1 MKFSLKIFK
10 GSVLLGLALFSFII
24 NTEVYSQTEIY
35 FVHSNE
41 VFKPIQA
48 SIFESK
54 IGISS
59 NVQQENLKLDIGAS
73 VDIAG
78 VRAKNYTASLGAEFF
93 TFSNL
98 RKEDNFKF
106 PVDAIDYY
114 FGVSFNYKTELNPIS
129 IISSR
134 LRIAH
139 ISSHFEDGHKYPVTD
154 TIFTP
159 VVYSREFIE
168 LAGIYDYKIR
178 PNFVLRTL
186 LGVNLLM
193 HSIPDD
199 FGKVSLQIGNE
210 LRYSF
215 NDYFGVYLSNELRN
229 ASVKGNSVF
238 NESFETGVNVGGFDN
253 RGVNIFFSLYNGQ
266 DYKGQYYDKS
276 LNIKSIGTHIIF

>member
-1 MKFSLKIFK
+1 MKISYKIFK
-10 GSVLLGLALFSFII
+10 GLLLIGLALFSF
-24 NTEVYSQTEIY
+24 NAKVYSQSEIY
-35 FVHSNE
+35 FIQSSELFRPV
-41 VFKPIQA
+41 QA
-48 SIFESK
+48 SVFESK
-54 IGISS
+54 IGLSTNI
-59 NVQQENLKLDIGAS
+59 NQENLKLDIGAS
-73 VDIAG
+73 VDLVG
-78 VRAKNYTASLGAEFF
+78 LKNKSYSVSMGAEFF

-98 RKEDNFKF
+98 RKENDFKF

-114 FGVSFNYKTELNPIS
+114 FGVSFNYKKELNPIS

-178 PNFVLRTL
+178 PFFVLRTM
-186 LGVNLLM
+186 LGVNFLM

-215 NDYFGVYLSNELRN
+215 NKNFGVYLSNELRS
-229 ASVKGNSVF
+229 ASVKGNSLF
-238 NESFETGVNVGGFDN
+238 NESFEAGLNIGGFDN
-253 RGVNIFFSLYNGQ
+253 RGINIFYSLYNGQ

>member
-1 MKFSLKIFK
+1 MKIFLKIFK
-10 GSVLLGLALFSFII
+10 GLFLSGLTLFLFSQKVSAQ
-24 NTEVYSQTEIY
+24 EVYFI
-35 FVHSNE
+35 HSSE
-41 VFKPIQA
+41 LYRPIQA

-54 IGISS
+54 IGVSS
-59 NVQQENLKLDIGAS
+59 NINNENVKLDIGAS
-73 VDIAG
+73 VDLIG
-78 VRAKNYTASLGAEFF
+78 LKSKNYSASFGAEFF

-98 RKEDNFKF
+98 RSEDNFKF

-114 FGVSFNYKTELNPIS
+114 FGLAFNYKKELNPIS

-139 ISSHFEDGHKYPVTD
+139 ISSHFEDGHKYSRTD

-178 PNFVLRTL
+178 PFFVLRTM
-186 LGVNLLM
+186 LGANFLM

-199 FGKVSLQIGNE
+199 FGKVSFMIGNE
-210 LRYSF
+210 LRYSI
-215 NDYFGVYLSNELRN
+215 NNYFGLYLSNELRS
-229 ASVKGNSVF
+229 AAVKGNSNF
-238 NESFETGVNVGGFDN
+238 NESFEAGINFGGFDN
-253 RGVNIFFSLYNGQ
+253 RGINIFYAVYNGQ

-276 LNIKSIGTHIIF
+276 LNVKSIGMHVIF

>member
-1 MKFSLKIFK
+1 LKFSFKIFK

-24 NTEVYSQTEIY
+24 NSDAYSQNEVYFIRT
-35 FVHSNE
+35 NE
-41 VFKPIQA
+41 VFRPIQA

-59 NVQQENLKLDIGAS
+59 NTNDDNLKLDIGAS
-73 VDIAG
+73 ADIVG
-78 VRAKNYTASLGAEFF
+78 LKNKNYTASFGAEFF

-98 RKEDNFKF
+98 RSEDNFKF

-114 FGVSFNYKTELNPIS
+114 FGVSFNFKKELNPIS
-129 IISSR
+129 VISSR

-139 ISSHFEDGHKYPVTD
+139 ISSHFEDGHKYPRTD

-186 LGVNLLM
+186 FGVNLLM

-199 FGKVSLQIGNE
+199 FGKVSFQIGNE

-215 NDYFGVYLSNELRN
+215 SKKFGVYLSNELRS

-238 NESFETGVNVGGFDN
+238 NESFETGINIGGFDN

>member
-1 MKFSLKIFK
+1 MKLSLKIFK

-24 NTEVYSQTEIY
+24 NSNVYSQSEVY
-35 FVHSNE
+35 FVRTNE
-41 VFKPIQA
+41 IFRPIQA
-48 SIFESK
+48 SVFESK

-59 NVQQENLKLDIGAS
+59 NTNDDNLKLDIGAS
-73 VDIAG
+73 ADIVG
-78 VRAKNYTASLGAEFF
+78 LKNKCYSASFGAEFF

-98 RKEDNFKF
+98 RSEDNFKF

-114 FGVSFNYKTELNPIS
+114 FGVSFNFKKELNPIS
-129 IISSR
+129 ILSSR
-134 LRIAH
+134 LRVAH

-168 LAGIYDYKIR
+168 LAGIYNYKIR

-215 NDYFGVYLSNELRN
+215 NNYFGVYLSNELRS

-238 NESFETGVNVGGFDN
+238 NESFETGINIGGFDN
-253 RGVNIFFSLYNGQ
+253 RGMNIFFSLYNGQ

>member
-1 MKFSLKIFK
+1 LKLSLKNFK
-10 GSVLLGLALFSFII
+10 GSVLFGLALFLFIT
-24 NTEVYSQTEIY
+24 NSSAYSQTGIY

-41 VFKPIQA
+41 VFRPFQA

-59 NVQQENLKLDIGAS
+59 NIQQENLKLDIGAS
-73 VDIAG
+73 IDIAG
-78 VRAKNYTASLGAEFF
+78 IKGKNYSASFGAEFF

-98 RKEDNFKF
+98 RKEANFKF

-114 FGVSFNYKTELNPIS
+114 FGVSFNYKKELNPIS

-139 ISSHFEDGHKYPVTD
+139 ISSHFEDGHKYPITD

-186 LGVNLLM
+186 LGVNFLM

-199 FGKVSLQIGNE
+199 FSKISLQIGNE

-215 NDYFGVYLSNELRN
+215 NNIFGVYLSNELRSI
-229 ASVKGNSVF
+229 SVKGNSVF
-238 NESFETGVNVGGFDN
+238 NESFETGINIGGFDN

-276 LNIKSIGTHIIF
+276 QNIKSIGTHIIF

>member
-1 MKFSLKIFK
+1 MFK
-10 GSVLLGLALFSFII
+10 GSVLFGLALFSFGI
-24 NTEVYSQTEIY
+24 NLKVYAQTEVY
-35 FVHSNE
+35 FVHTNE
-41 VFKPIQA
+41 VFRSMQA
-48 SIFESK
+48 SVFESK

-59 NVQQENLKLDIGAS
+59 NTNDDNLKLDIGAS

-78 VRAKNYTASLGAEFF
+78 LKNKGYAASFGAEFF

-98 RKEDNFKF
+98 RSEANFKF

-114 FGVSFNYKTELNPIS
+114 FGVSFNYKKELNPIS
-129 IISSR
+129 AISSR

-139 ISSHFEDGHKYPVTD
+139 ISSHFEDGHKYPRID

-159 VVYSREFIE
+159 IVYSREFIE

-178 PNFVLRTL
+178 PNFVLRAL
-186 LGVNLLM
+186 LGINLLM

-199 FGKVSLQIGNE
+199 FGKVSFQIGNE
-210 LRYSF
+210 LRYSI
-215 NDYFGVYLSNELRN
+215 NNYFGVYLSNELRS

-238 NESFETGVNVGGFDN
+238 NESFETGINIGGFDN